1 MVLQP
6 GNKIG
11 AGLGNC
17 YGGPGL
23 SEKAEI
29 REFRLQIVAVCRSDC
44 KFQITNI
51 KQITMTEIGPSDSPP
66 CGRVPSFKIPNLF
79 WSFDIGI

>member
-44 KFQITNI
+44 KFQITNH
-51 KQITMTEIGPSDSPP
+51 KYQTNHNDG
-66 CGRVPSFKIPNLF
+66 N
-79 WSFDIGI
+79 WSFGLPTLRAGPQFQNSKSVLVI